1 MDLKTIASFFLLL
14 VLLTSFPSSLKAQDD
29 TPELRSYY
37 DQDQMLEHLLRVK
50 KLVFRN
56 QDSALVYLV
65 EVQPLL
71 NQYDDEVHAVFYN
84 TYGLYYWFTRDY
96 EASIRFLRQ
105 TIKLNPS
112 EKIIDYRAEAANNT
126 GTLFSQLGQ
135 QDSAIYYLNLS
146 LEIDRLRNNEKGMA
160 KTYYDLGLAYN
171 RLNHLELALRNM
183 LKSTDLNE
191 KVNAEPK
198 RLFANYN
205 VLGNLYSSLNDTSAA
220 HKSFMK
226 GMSIAR
232 MLNDSGSISM
242 IYGNIS
248 VMFSKHG
255 NAQKALDYAFESQK
269 WFPQEG
275 DPETKGVV
283 FCNIAGAYF
292 GLNDYES
299 TLRNFRMVKPYISE
313 MKISY
318 KAEMYIQMSDM
329 YLVMNMIDSALYANN
344 FGISIARG
352 IQTPSILADGFFVR
366 SRIDSARREYKSAL
380 EYYKRAQSIKDS
392 ILDNEHRSRVAEM
405 RIIYD
410 IDKKESENE
419 ALKNQ
424 NLLKEKMI
432 KSQQLALFI
441 AFGLLVFLVLFLYFL
456 HRSRQKIAL
465 QQNIILRKNEELN
478 QLNQTKD
485 KFISII
491 AHDLRSPFNSL
502 LGLLQDLVN
511 HYDSYTDE
519 EKLYLLKSTYNS
531 SINTYNL
538 LVNLLDW
545 TMAQRNGFENKPL
558 SVNVHLIVNQVFE
571 FLKGRADQK
580 NHELVNE
587 TDPAFQVMVDPNI
600 LSNILINLINNA
612 IKFTPEGGNIHV
624 ETTKFDEHVQICVR
638 DNGIGIPEE
647 KLSTLFE
654 LDSDFKRNGTADELG
669 TGLGLVMV
677 KEFLQMSKGKIH
689 VESVEGKGSSFCIE
703 LPNGSV
709 SAGA

>member
-1 MDLKTIASFFLLL
+1 LITILTYLCFKLPKQIDLKTIASFFLLL
-14 VLLTSFPSSLKAQDD
+14 VLFTSFLSSLKAQDD
-29 TPELRSYY
+29 T
-37 DQDQMLEHLLRVK
+37 
-50 KLVFRN
+50 
-56 QDSALVYLV
+56 LVYLV
-65 EVQPLL
+65 EVQPIL
-71 NQYDDEVHAVFYN
+71 NQYDDEVRAVFYN

-105 TIKLNPS
+105 TIKLSPS

-126 GTLFSQLGQ
+126 GALFSKLGQ
-135 QDSAIYYLNLS
+135 QDSAIFYLNLS
-146 LEIDRLRNNEKGMA
+146 LEIDLQRNNEKGMA
-160 KTYYDLGLAYN
+160 KTYYDLGLAYD
-171 RLNHLELALRNM
+171 RLNHFELALRNM
-183 LKSTDLNE
+183 LKSKDMNE
-191 KVNAEPK
+191 KVNAEPN
-198 RLFANYN
+198 RIISNYN
-205 VLGNLYSSLNDTSAA
+205 VLGNLYGRLNDTSAA
-220 HKSFMK
+220 LNSFMK
-226 GMSIAR
+226 GLSIAVKQ
-232 MLNDSGSISM
+232 NDSGLISM
-242 IYGNIS
+242 INGNIS
-248 VMFSKHG
+248 VMVGEKG
-255 NAQKALDYAFESQK
+255 NSRKALDYALISQNWLPK
-269 WFPQEG
+269 EV
-275 DPETKGVV
+275 DPDQKGVV
-283 FCNIAGAYF
+283 VCNLAGAHL
-292 GLNDYES
+292 GMKDYKS
-299 TLRNFRMVKPYISE
+299 SLKYFRMVKPLINQ
-313 MKISY
+313 MKISH
-318 KAEMYIQMSDM
+318 KAETYIQMSTM
-329 YLVMNMIDSALYANN
+329 YLEMRMIDSALYSNN

-352 IQTPSILADGFFVR
+352 IQTPSILADGFYVR
-366 SRIDSARREYKSAL
+366 ARIDSARSEYKSAF
-380 EYYKRAQSIKDS
+380 EYYKRAQRIQDS

-410 IDKKESENE
+410 IDKKEGENE

-424 NLLKEKMI
+424 NVLKEKVI
-432 KSQQLALFI
+432 RSQQLALFI
-441 AFGLLVFLVLFLYFL
+441 AFGLLVLLALFLYFL
-456 HRSRQKIAL
+456 QRSRQKIAL

-558 SVNVHLIVNQVFE
+558 SVNIHLIVNQVFE

-580 NHELVNE
+580 KHGLVNE
-587 TDPAFQVMVDPNI
+587 TDTTFQVMVDPNI

-612 IKFTPEGGNIHV
+612 IKFTPEGGAIHIQSF
-624 ETTKFDEHVQICVR
+624 KLDEYVKICVN
-638 DNGIGIPEE
+638 DNGIGIPKE
-647 KLSTLFE
+647 KLEGLFE
-654 LDSDFKRNGTADELG
+654 LDSDFKRKGTADELG

-677 KEFLQMSKGKIH
+677 KEFLQMSKGKIL

-703 LPNGSV
+703 LPDGSG